1 MLAKLQS
8 NVANV
13 SNPLLYTFLE
23 TKLACSHEQAICC
36 LYFATYETMPEVIP
50 MYSLWRMA
58 NVQVFKSIRQKNR
71 TEGSLAI
78 VVSGKQTWKVVSSA
92 GRVCAYSRHV

>member
-1 MLAKLQS
+1 
-8 NVANV
+8 
-13 SNPLLYTFLE
+13 
-23 TKLACSHEQAICC
+23 
-36 LYFATYETMPEVIP
+36 MPEVIP
-50 MYSLWRMA
+50 MYSLLRMA
-58 NVQVFKSIRQKNR
+58 NVQVFRSIRQKNR